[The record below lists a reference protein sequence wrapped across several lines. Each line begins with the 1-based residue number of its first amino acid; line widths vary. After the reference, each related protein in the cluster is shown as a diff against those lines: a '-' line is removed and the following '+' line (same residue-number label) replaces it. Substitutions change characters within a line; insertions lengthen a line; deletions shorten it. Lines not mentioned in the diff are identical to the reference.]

1 MPRFLSKPS
10 QNPFESALQCQVK
23 VYETRFTRRIMGN
36 LSQVPDD
43 ITFEAA
49 IALTQKLLDRLAQEE
64 LPETSLKETVS
75 KLVST
80 RNGARGFFVAYLT
93 DARPFADHPD
103 PEIIE
108 ALKNQP
114 EEVSELLVKN
124 LAMSTAMAIAHS
136 RNAQPDQAQQ
146 SLQVSRRSADLI
158 VRVGGDRLT
167 AEAQSLW
174 QSVTDASGSYTTF
187 LEKWGYDAE
196 QKAAIASRLEDVL
209 PKL

>member
-1 MPRFLSKPS
+1 MANF
-10 QNPFESALQCQVK
+10 F
-23 VYETRFTRRIMGN
+23 
-36 LSQVPDD
+36 QVPDD

-49 IALTQKLLDRLAQEE
+49 IALTQKLLDRLAQDRLAQEE

-93 DARPFADHPD
+93 DGRPFADNPD

-108 ALKNQP
+108 ALKNHP

-124 LAMSTAMAIAHS
+124 LAMSTAMAITHN

-158 VRVGGDRLT
+158 GLVGSDRIT
-167 AEAQSLW
+167 TEAQDLL
-174 QSVTDASGSYTTF
+174 QSATDSSGSYTTF
-187 LEKWGYDAE
+187 LKKWGYDAE
-196 QKAAIASRLEDVL
+196 QKAAITSRLAAVL
-209 PKL
+209 SKLAYGKDPSI